1 LSYFKFILQNINRV
15 DRVINSNVMD
25 LRATAFEAGNCRCRV
40 WGRNQASG
48 APGATGTQC
57 KRRAGSDGMC
67 GQHRDPDKRHFGFYD
82 EPRPTLWGISHDGR
96 LAPVPKDRKRG
107 TTIPWRNNILQPQ
120 EPQQHHRP
128 SIGCAPSLIRGNT
141 PPEHHSRSTL

>member
-1 LSYFKFILQNINRV
+1 
-15 DRVINSNVMD
+15 MD

-48 APGATGTQC
+48 AQGATGTQC
-57 KRRAGSDGMC
+57 KRRACSDGMC
-67 GQHRDPDKRHFGFYD
+67 TQHRDPAKRNFGYYD
-82 EPRPTLWGISHDGR
+82 EPRPTLWGISHDGDII
-96 LAPVPKDRKRG
+96 AVPKDRKRG
-107 TTIPWRNNILQPQ
+107 TSIPWRNNIFQPQEPQPQEPQPQEPQPQ